1 MIFYLTGGLKVLLP
15 PDISSRYQ
23 SNTVGFGYT
32 DYNNESSV
40 IDRTNIV
47 FRNSMYVFGN
57 MSWTKA
63 GRVVFHHRLNQ
74 HVGTVYIYYNGV
86 THIYKFGEF
95 CASNITVNNHMS
107 QFRIF

>member
-1 MIFYLTGGLKVLLP
+1 MIVYHTGGLKVLLP

-23 SNTVGFGYT
+23 SNTVGFGCT
-32 DYNNESSV
+32 DYNNDSSV

-57 MSWTKA
+57 MSWAKA

-74 HVGTVYIYYNGV
+74 HVGTVYI
-86 THIYKFGEF
+86 
-95 CASNITVNNHMS
+95 
-107 QFRIF
+107 RILGL